1 MLSVF
6 MKPKWKEN
14 MAESIQSSVSS
25 AKSSSGSSSGSVLSY
40 PDPSLSD
47 KWHYTN
53 FVQIKAFNY
62 GTNKRTLDT
71 IIQLPLPEDLSVGL
85 NPSWSMEKSP
95 AGFAMDQ
102 ALQAARSIKGSG
114 ILENIF
120 NMAGTKNGFLL
131 NPYHQLLFKYVNLRT
146 LDLSWNLS
154 PKAPEDSATILKI
167 CNLLKYYSLPSL
179 PTGGGIVMSYP
190 SEFDIAFLFNFP
202 NEESASKARST
213 LASNGL
219 ADTGSGSLIPN
230 PNLFKMDRCVI
241 TSIVLNYAPAGAY
254 SNFYNGAP
262 IEVNLQIS
270 FQEIYMLTR
279 NKFMEIRKSSGI
291 CP

>member
-1 MLSVF
+1 MDTGNIQ
-6 MKPKWKEN
+6 N
-14 MAESIQSSVSS
+14 MVNG
-25 AKSSSGSSSGSVLSY
+25 AKAGGVDNGTVISY

-53 FVQIKAFNY
+53 FVQLKAFNY
-62 GTNKRTLDT
+62 GTSERTLDM
-71 IIQLPLPEDLSVGL
+71 IIQLPLPEDLSIGL

-102 ALQAARSIKGSG
+102 VLQAARSIPGSG
-114 ILENIF
+114 IVENGF
-120 NMAGTKNGFLL
+120 NMAGAKNGYLL

-154 PKAPEDSATILKI
+154 PKAPEDSKTILEI
-167 CNLLKYYSLPSL
+167 CNLLKFYSLPTL
-179 PTGGGIVMSYP
+179 PAGGGIVMNYP

-202 NEESASKARST
+202 TEEAAAPAKAI
-213 LASNGL
+213 LASNGM
-219 ADTGSGSLIPN
+219 ADSGTGSLTPN

-254 SNFYNGAP
+254 SNFVNGAP

-279 NKFMEIRKSSGI
+279 NKFMEIRQAYGI